1 MSKKVY
7 YRDLDLGFGRH
18 PISNDVT
25 QRVDIEAVKRSLRNL
40 LSFKRNEKPFH
51 PEISSGIYDV
61 LFEPFSPLYVNKM
74 QDTIRL
80 LILKYESRVNLGD
93 VVVTPNYDGNALT
106 ITIVFS
112 VANQQT
118 PINFSFDLV
127 RNR

>member
-74 QDTIRL
+74 QDTIRA

-93 VVVTPNYDGNALT
+93 VVVTPNYDGNGLT
-106 ITIVFS
+106 ITIIFS

-118 PINFSFDLV
+118 PVNFSFDLV